1 MGDAELWIIRA
12 VKNRPYKLLSDLDD
26 VASG

>member
-1 MGDAELWIIRA
+1 MGDAELWIIMA
-12 VKNRPYKLLSDLDD
+12 VENGPYKLLSDLDD